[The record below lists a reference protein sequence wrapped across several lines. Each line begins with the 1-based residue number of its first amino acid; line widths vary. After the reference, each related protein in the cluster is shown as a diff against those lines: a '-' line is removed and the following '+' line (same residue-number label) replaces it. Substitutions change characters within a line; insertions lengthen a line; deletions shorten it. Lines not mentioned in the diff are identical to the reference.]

1 MDQENDLSFASAMT
15 ASESKITILVG
26 TMTGTAEMV
35 AGEVRDALVAEGLAA
50 ETVALDAKDASV
62 LDGAGAILICTS
74 TYGQGDIPDN
84 TRTFVAD
91 LEAKKPSLAGRVY
104 GVIALGDMTYAETFC
119 YGGKRFDE
127 LLASLGAKRIGE
139 RLDHDAS
146 SDRLPEDAAIEW
158 ARAWAALLKAE
169 G

>member
-1 MDQENDLSFASAMT
+1 MSQENDLSFAPAMT
-15 ASESKITILVG
+15 PAETKVTILVG

-35 AGEVRDALVAEGLAA
+35 AGEVRDALAAEGLDAR
-50 ETVALDAKDASV
+50 TVALDGKDASV
-62 LDGAGAILICTS
+62 LEGAGAILICTS

-84 TRTFVAD
+84 AKTCFGD
-91 LEAKKPSLAGRVY
+91 LETKRPSLAGRLY

-119 YGGKRFDE
+119 FGGKRFDE
-127 LLASLGAKRIGE
+127 LLGALGAKRIGP

-146 SDRLPEDAAIEW
+146 SDSLPEDAAVEW